1 MIQNRLFTIIKVINI
16 MQQILPIVL
25 EHQDNQ
31 EDPL

>member
-1 MIQNRLFTIIKVINI
+1 MIQWRLFTIIKVINI